1 MNFVLTI
8 DNQPLV
14 LKLEAIL
21 ALFGKSRTMEFA
33 EGKWTPFVLFQVEDE
48 PNSVTVVQRI
58 DFTGL
63 NKSEIESSLGRLPP
77 DVRDFPGFVRDAI
90 EKIEQAQLAKPDR
103 QRCTLR
109 RLWCPPVIF
118 DELGELVVPMLVLR
132 SNPRCHPSS
141 PLPRPTASAVLET
154 PHSIDPRKRPQRIQP
169 RTAKPAFGRP
179 CPPHAL
185 LHRALIP
192 IPAFSY

>member
-21 ALFGKSRTMEFA
+21 ALFGKARTMEFA
-33 EGKWTPFVLFQVEDE
+33 EGKWSPFVLFQVEDE

-63 NKSEIESSLGRLPP
+63 DKSEIESALEGLPP

-90 EKIEQAQLAKPDR
+90 EKIEKAQSGKA
-103 QRCTLR
+103 
-109 RLWCPPVIF
+109 
-118 DELGELVVPMLVLR
+118 
-132 SNPRCHPSS
+132 
-141 PLPRPTASAVLET
+141 
-154 PHSIDPRKRPQRIQP
+154 
-169 RTAKPAFGRP
+169 
-179 CPPHAL
+179 
-185 LHRALIP
+185 
-192 IPAFSY
+192 

>member
-21 ALFGKSRTMEFA
+21 ALFGKARTMDFA

-63 NKSEIESSLGRLPP
+63 DKSEIKSALEGLPP

-90 EKIEQAQLAKPDR
+90 EKIEKAQ
-103 QRCTLR
+103 
-109 RLWCPPVIF
+109 
-118 DELGELVVPMLVLR
+118 
-132 SNPRCHPSS
+132 SS
-141 PLPRPTASAVLET
+141 IA
-154 PHSIDPRKRPQRIQP
+154 
-169 RTAKPAFGRP
+169 
-179 CPPHAL
+179 
-185 LHRALIP
+185 
-192 IPAFSY
+192 

>member
-21 ALFGKSRTMEFA
+21 ALFGKARTMEFA

-63 NKSEIESSLGRLPP
+63 DKSEIKSALEGLPP

-90 EKIEQAQLAKPDR
+90 QKIEKAQSGK
-103 QRCTLR
+103 T
-109 RLWCPPVIF
+109 
-118 DELGELVVPMLVLR
+118 
-132 SNPRCHPSS
+132 
-141 PLPRPTASAVLET
+141 
-154 PHSIDPRKRPQRIQP
+154 
-169 RTAKPAFGRP
+169 
-179 CPPHAL
+179 
-185 LHRALIP
+185 
-192 IPAFSY
+192 